1 MVQVIIVAE
10 EVIHSF
16 LSEQYPDWDTQVPV
30 PDIPSMWNGLGDGT
44 LSDESQ
50 IVIISDTHFDNT
62 GTMEQALATLAPAAC
77 VIVISYS
84 PANALVIEAKT
95 EEAREEMTLEK
106 GPIYFIDPD
115 QALDEIDAI
124 LEKHFSEP
132 GASEPEITAPSAP
145 AAPAPTPVPAAKRPA
160 TVTSSPRQQMNDGFV
175 GDVDVSRKG
184 IVLASTSSKGG
195 SGKSTVSLLLATT
208 IAQASKKAFEEGQ
221 VDRPLDVVVVDMDVR
236 DGQVGFLIGQTAP
249 TALNIRVS
257 PDWGPQTIK
266 NNLVYDERM
275 GFHALL
281 APKRGRTADDTG
293 PDFYRTIIRNLKR
306 MFDVVILDT
315 SVNYLDELISTV
327 CLPEADAI
335 LFVTNLGIGSV
346 FGMTRWFNEVTAD
359 PRDGGMGIPLERI
372 GVVANQSI
380 ANVGMDKLKLTEA
393 ALGARLLVAI
403 PLDTQ
408 AVVAAGNRN
417 RLGDLVFGH
426 PEIGPAYFRLAKKVL
441 PGHSL
446 APLIEEAVPQAAG
459 KKAPVAAKP
468 EPKRKRGRFGF

>member
-16 LSEQYPDWDTQVPV
+16 LSEQYPNWDTQVAV
-30 PDIPSMWNGLGDGT
+30 PDISSLWNGLGDGT

-50 IVIISDTHFDNT
+50 IVIISDMHFDNS
-62 GTMEQALATLAPAAC
+62 GSLEQALATLAPAAC

-95 EEAREEMTLEK
+95 EEAREQMGLEK
-106 GPIYFIDPD
+106 GPLYFIDPEN
-115 QALDEIDAI
+115 ALDEIDNI
-124 LEKHFSEP
+124 MESHFAEEP
-132 GASEPEITAPSAP
+132 VTVEPTPPPVMAPPAP
-145 AAPAPTPVPAAKRPA
+145 AVKRPA
-160 TVTSSPRQQMNDGFV
+160 TVTSSRRAPSTAQEPV
-175 GDVDVSRKG
+175 GNVDVSRMG
-184 IVLASTSSKGG
+184 IVLSSTSSKGG
-195 SGKSTVSLLLATT
+195 SGKSTVSLLLAAT
-208 IAQASKKAFEEGQ
+208 IAQASKKAFEEGTAE
-221 VDRPLDVVVVDMDVR
+221 RPLDVVVVDMDVR
-236 DGQVGFLIGQTAP
+236 DGQVGFLIGQTTP

-275 GFHALL
+275 GIHALL

-293 PDFYRTIIRNLKR
+293 PDFYRSIIRNLKR

-335 LFVTNLGIGSV
+335 MFVTNLGVGSV

-380 ANVGMDKLKLTEA
+380 ANVGMDKVKLTEA

-417 RLGDLVFGH
+417 RLGDLIISH

-441 PGHSL
+441 PGHSIS
-446 APLIEEAVPQAAG
+446 ALIEEGVGAPAKKNATAPAA
-459 KKAPVAAKP
+459 AAAQPK
-468 EPKRKRGRFGF
+468 KRKRFGF

>member
-16 LSEQYPDWDTQVPV
+16 LSEQYPDWDTQVVV
-30 PDIPSMWNGLGDGT
+30 PDIPSMWNYLGDNT

-50 IVIISDTHFDNT
+50 IVIISDIHFDNS
-62 GTMEQALATLAPAAC
+62 GSLEQALATLAPAAC
-77 VIVISYS
+77 VIVISYN
-84 PANALVIEAKT
+84 PANELVIEAKT
-95 EEAREEMTLEK
+95 EEAREQMGLTK
-106 GPIYFIDPD
+106 GPIYFIDPEN
-115 QALDEIDAI
+115 ALDEIDII
-124 LEKHFSEP
+124 LDKHFAKT
-132 GASEPEITAPSAP
+132 GASEPDITPPPPVVTP
-145 AAPAPTPVPAAKRPA
+145 APAAKRPA
-160 TVTSSPRQQMNDGFV
+160 AVTSSRRTAVQEELT
-175 GDVDVSRKG
+175 GDVDVSRNG
-184 IVLASTSSKGG
+184 VVLASTSSKGG
-195 SGKSTVSLLLATT
+195 SGKSTVSLLLAAT
-208 IAQASKKAFEEGQ
+208 ISQASQKAFKEGTAP
-221 VDRPLDVVVVDMDVR
+221 RPLDVVVVDMDVR

-293 PDFYRTIIRNLKR
+293 PDFYRSIIRSLKR
-306 MFDVVILDT
+306 MFDVVVLDT

-335 LFVTNLGIGSV
+335 MFVTNLGVGSV

-380 ANVGMDKLKLTEA
+380 ANVGMDKVKLTEA

-417 RLGDLVFGH
+417 RLGDLIHGH
-426 PEIGPAYFRLAKKVL
+426 PEIGPAYFRLAKKVM
-441 PGHSL
+441 PSHSL
-446 APLIEEAVPQAAG
+446 SALIDEGGAAPASKKGAVAPIAQSPEKD
-459 KKAPVAAKP
+459 KK
-468 EPKRKRGRFGF
+468 KRRFGF